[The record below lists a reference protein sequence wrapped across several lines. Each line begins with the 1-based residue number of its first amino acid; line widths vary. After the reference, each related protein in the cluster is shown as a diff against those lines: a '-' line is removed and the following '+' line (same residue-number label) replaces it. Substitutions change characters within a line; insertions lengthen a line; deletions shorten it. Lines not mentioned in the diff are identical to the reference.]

1 MMTYVGKNWPMA
13 DAIKGSSERA
23 SNQSHRDVTRSR
35 SGGPE
40 RWRGQTSGEVAEM
53 DGRRP
58 PCSGTAP
65 ATASR
70 ASEQSTRRS
79 RDPRLAAAA
88 SLHTLRPPPIQQET
102 PMAIIQPPSRQQVVV
117 LKIAIDPR
125 HGLPLLLSHSV
136 EQPAAIPQQ
145 QAATPSGLPVH
156 TFRVATDPR
165 DGHIAI
171 LSHTVEATTR
181 HHAAASS
188 VAAADQPGGSGVMR
202 AREARDG
209 NSQTT
214 TRMVFRT
221 ALKEFVTKQIAETRG
236 QQASLTTEELR
247 GFVVRK
253 AVDNIMRSEK
263 HIPGTQERIG
273 KYLRFCRGKIRKL
286 IQEYFHKYEG
296 RFPR

>member
-1 MMTYVGKNWPMA
+1 MN
-13 DAIKGSSERA
+13 
-23 SNQSHRDVTRSR
+23 
-35 SGGPE
+35 
-40 RWRGQTSGEVAEM
+40 
-53 DGRRP
+53 GRRPP

-65 ATASR
+65 ATAGR

-88 SLHTLRPPPIQQET
+88 SLHTPRPPPIQQET

-136 EQPAAIPQQ
+136 EQPSAIPQQ

-286 IQEYFHKYEG
+286 IQVMHAHYYIYILVSLSFFRSFFLSFWCSH
-296 RFPR
+296 